1 MDKTAVKAS
10 KAISIGDKTYTLDAH
25 GYLDPPEQ
33 WSEEFAEGMAREL
46 GIYTGLNAEHW
57 KIIRYLRRKFREEET
72 IPYVIHTCIDNN
84 MRISRLKHLFPTGY
98 VRGACKLAGIDFQF
112 LSDVNILL
120 TFENY
125 STFASQFKFT
135 DTGYLED
142 FETWDERFA
151 AFVASDWNL
160 PDGLTAKHNQIID
173 YLRGYYRDTGTIP
186 TVYETCKEN
195 GVSIDELQT
204 LFPEGYRR
212 GACRAAGL
220 PFFG

>member
-1 MDKTAVKAS
+1 MADPNPDHRATVAF
-10 KAISIGDKTYTLDAH
+10 GERTYTLDEH

-33 WSEEFAEGMAREL
+33 WDEAFVEGMAPQL
-46 GIYTGLNAEHW
+46 GIHTGLNDEHW
-57 KIIRYLRRKFREEET
+57 RIIRYLRAKFRERET
-72 IPYVIHTCIDNN
+72 IPYIIWACKDNG

-98 VRGACKLAGIDFQF
+98 VRGACKLAGIDFAF
-112 LSDVNILL
+112 LREVNILL

-125 STFASQFKFT
+125 STLATQYRCT

-151 AFVASDWNL
+151 AYIASDWNL
-160 PDGLTAKHNQIID
+160 PDGLTPKHREIID
-173 YLRGYYRDTGTIP
+173 YLRDYYRQAGTIP
-186 TVYETCKEN
+186 TVYEACKEN
-195 GVSIDELQT
+195 EVGIDELHQ

-212 GACRAAGL
+212 GACKAAGL